1 MGRTSKRS
9 MNSRLRAT
17 DHATLPRVDA
27 VFRLMRTSHRGSG
40 GRGRSCDLCRSIF
53 TLSPWARLASGTC
66 SSQGSRKRVGAAL
79 QMIVASRGE
88 RDHRAAGRPG
98 ARRTV
103 VGCGCMPHCRKK
115 NVEVARARHT
125 AKARAGTRDSPNSW
139 RLEALIYLWLH
150 AKHQGWSRTGARR
163 RLAVTRFCERYWSTA
178 CHGNELFTWAA
189 RQIAGIVRARVQPER
204 MQTRKRGLTRVA
216 FGSLGPL
223 RTGRSRRSRVPFCA
237 LGPR

>member
-1 MGRTSKRS
+1 MPFENAMTGRLQSAAVSGAGPPQPQGFDRAARGDVGRDQDAGDDRRLLS
-9 MNSRLRAT
+9 ENSGMA
-17 DHATLPRVDA
+17 
-27 VFRLMRTSHRGSG
+27 S
-40 GRGRSCDLCRSIF
+40 
-53 TLSPWARLASGTC
+53 ASG
-66 SSQGSRKRVGAAL
+66 QRL
-79 QMIVASRGE
+79 
-88 RDHRAAGRPG
+88 
-98 ARRTV
+98 
-103 VGCGCMPHCRKK
+103 GCGCMPHCRKK

-223 RTGRSRRSRVPFCA
+223 RTGRSRRSRVPFLRPGAPMSPQARAVPPA
-237 LGPR
+237 LQSILQAKASRSERQL